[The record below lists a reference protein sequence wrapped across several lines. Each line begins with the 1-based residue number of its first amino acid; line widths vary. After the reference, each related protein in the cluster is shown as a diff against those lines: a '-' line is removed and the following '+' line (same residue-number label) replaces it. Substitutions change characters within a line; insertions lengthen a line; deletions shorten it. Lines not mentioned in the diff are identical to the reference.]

1 MPVELNG
8 MGIKR
13 GYILR
18 EVLLVAHGGNHNDTI
33 CTVEQALY
41 VNVTKAIRR
50 CAGICP
56 PRNPLQIALV
66 ARPAPPAF
74 LTTLI

>member
-1 MPVELNG
+1 MIRPGGIVVSCGWNSNG

-33 CTVEQALY
+33 CTVEQKRS
-41 VNVTKAIRR
+41 T
-50 CAGICP
+50 
-56 PRNPLQIALV
+56 
-66 ARPAPPAF
+66 
-74 LTTLI
+74 